1 MATERQKTI
10 VKKHKKNNESRGINR
25 GYVVQ
30 GDDGVVRN
38 ARMDAYQ
45 RKPCFQGDDGVV
57 RNARM
62 DAYQR
67 KPCFI
72 INDNGKKYRIST
84 GCSKLEMGSSH
95 TCTHSTGP
103 RTFMVLREL

>member
-1 MATERQKTI
+1 MCLVTGKVLKDAHQEVKRGMATERQKTI

-38 ARMDAYQ
+38 ARMDA
-45 RKPCFQGDDGVV
+45 RKLRFTIY
-57 RNARM
+57 A
-62 DAYQR
+62 
-67 KPCFI
+67 
-72 INDNGKKYRIST
+72 NGKMYRIST

-95 TCTHSTGP
+95 TCTSSTDQ
-103 RTFMVLREL
+103 RTFMVLREI

>member
-10 VKKHKKNNESRGINR
+10 VKKHKKSLESRGINR

-38 ARMDAYQ
+38 ARMEANRPQQFTIY
-45 RKPCFQGDDGVV
+45 
-57 RNARM
+57 A
-62 DAYQR
+62 
-67 KPCFI
+67 
-72 INDNGKKYRIST
+72 NGKKYRIST

-95 TCTHSTGP
+95 TCTSSTDQ
-103 RTFMVLREL
+103 RTFMVLREI